1 MIFTTTAMLGGHNI
15 KEDKSLVLGE
25 LIPGANVV
33 RDLFASIA
41 DVDDGR
47 SGVYKSKLAE
57 ASEAAM
63 SQLEEKTSALG
74 ANTAVGVD
82 LDYEVVGQCM
92 LMVSVD
98 GTSVMI

>member
-1 MIFTTTAMLGGHNI
+1 MG
-15 KEDKSLVLGE
+15 ELVL
-25 LIPGANVV
+25 GANVV

-41 DVDDGR
+41 DVDDGC
-47 SGVYKSKLAE
+47 SGVYKSKLAD

-63 SQLEEKTSALG
+63 GQIEEKTWALG

-92 LMVSVD
+92 FMVSVD
-98 GTSVMI
+98 GTAAMI